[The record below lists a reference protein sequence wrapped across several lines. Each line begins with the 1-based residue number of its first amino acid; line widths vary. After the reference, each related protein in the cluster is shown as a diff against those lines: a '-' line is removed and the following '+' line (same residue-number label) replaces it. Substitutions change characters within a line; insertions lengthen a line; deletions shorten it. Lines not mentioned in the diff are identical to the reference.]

1 MVRWTSFRLPSAASL
16 RQLATAGGAVQLR
29 SVALNVA
36 FIAITKKV
44 QGLDATGTAAAAHA
58 AWLPSYHPLGSAPA
72 RLLHPMA
79 VPQLGSC
86 TPWQCPSSAPAPPQ
100 GAPGGSR
107 AAQQLPG
114 WAPATGIPA
123 AASAARASRITVHLQ
138 CRRFHCVRKPCRCL

>member
-72 RLLHPMA
+72 RLLHPLA

-86 TPWQCPSSAPAPPQ
+86 TSPGRAWRLPCSSAAPRV
-100 GAPGGSR
+100 GPGHWDPSHG
-107 AAQQLPG
+107 L
-114 WAPATGIPA
+114 
-123 AASAARASRITVHLQ
+123 
-138 CRRFHCVRKPCRCL
+138 RCSS